1 MKSYNAVTE
10 KVVAVAYE
18 GGSFARGSSYRALTA
33 NNLAFWIGGRL
44 WEVVTYERWSH
55 MEVRLYVLLSSFLLN
70 CHISDVYQRC

>member
-1 MKSYNAVTE
+1 MPSPKKWSLSIMRGGG
-10 KVVAVAYE
+10 
-18 GGSFARGSSYRALTA
+18 GGSFTRGSSYRALTA

-70 CHISDVYQRC
+70 CHISDAFQPR